1 MSPISE
7 RFSEFAEKYRL
18 VQAYRSSLGAAMTA
32 WGWVQERMWPV
43 YSTGLI
49 LSALFMLASAN
60 EKQIL
65 ADHLYGSDVVLQ
77 KEREKTVEEARKLF
91 REESVQGVKQVVWML
106 PSGEFRGEYKERYGN
121 V

>member
-1 MSPISE
+1 MSE

-18 VQAYRSSLGAAMTA
+18 VQAYRASVGAAVQA
-32 WGWVQERMWPV
+32 WGWLQERAWPV

-49 LSALFMLASAN
+49 LSVLCVLATAH

-65 ADHLYGSDVVLQ
+65 ADSLYGGDVVL
-77 KEREKTVEEARKLF
+77 KNEREKTVEGARKLF
-91 REESVQGVKQVVWML
+91 QEEAAQGVKQLVWML
-106 PSGEFRGEYKERYGN
+106 PAGEFRSEYHERHGK